1 MTLAN
6 AVNKYLEVK
15 SPWKKDTR
23 NVSTTLWT
31 CSLALSALA
40 IMTYPFLPFSAP
52 KLFSM
57 LGFKNDIHTQ
67 GWNLPTPAPGT
78 AIMQPSPLFKKLDEK
93 VANEEI
99 ERMVGKA

>member
-15 SPWKKDTR
+15 SPWKKEAQS
-23 NVSTTLWT
+23 VSTTLWT

-52 KLFSM
+52 KHFSM
-57 LGFKNDIHTQ
+57 LGFKNDIQTQ
-67 GWNLPTPAPGT
+67 GWNLPTLAPGT
-78 AIMQPSPLFKKLDEK
+78 VLAQPTPLFKKLDDK
-93 VANEEI
+93 VAKEEI
-99 ERMVGKA
+99 ERMIGKA